1 MKTIKHL
8 FNIRKLNSSLTNKVI
23 ELHNTGYDQDF
34 QLQGQKH
41 LLCLQDN
48 RLFNFDNVLVRL
60 IDQGYDNLSHSF
72 KYIHT
77 IDTGCGQKGIL
88 LTSKIA
94 ILVCKLNTIADAS
107 GKTE

>member
-1 MKTIKHL
+1 MDRIKRL
-8 FNIRKLNSSLTNKVI
+8 FGAKKLNSSITNKVI
-23 ELHNTGYDQDF
+23 ELHNTGYDHDF
-34 QLQGQKH
+34 QLTAQQH

-94 ILVCKLNTIADAS
+94 TLVCKTQQKEHVS
-107 GKTE
+107 